1 MQPTETP
8 NEDIIIEA
16 LSRQD
21 IKLEELNDSS
31 DVQVEVLSKIHGG
44 IEELNTANEV
54 LIQAQSVNHNAMID
68 MQKELIRVIQEKE
81 KEDIEIKFEIVG
93 GEAQL
98 IETEH
103 EEND

>member
-1 MQPTETP
+1 MQPIETP

-21 IKLEELNDSS
+21 GKLEELNNSS
-31 DVQVEVLSKIHGG
+31 DVQIEVLGKINGG

-54 LIQAQSVNHNAMID
+54 LIQAQSVNHNAMMD
-68 MQKELIRVIQEKE
+68 MQKELIRIIQEKE

-93 GEAQL
+93 GEAKV
-98 IETEH
+98 IETEN